1 VEVSEAK
8 MESNQNPMR
17 RIEVD
22 KVVIN
27 MGVGE
32 SGEKLA
38 KAEKLLAEP
47 AIAGQKPIKIK
58 AKKTIQPFGIKRGE
72 AIACKV
78 TLRGARA
85 HDFLTRVFKIQNK
98 LYMSQ
103 FDTSGNFSFGIAE
116 HTDFGIRYDPDVGIF
131 GMDVA
136 VSLKRPGYRIKERRI
151 QRKKIPARHRITRDE
166 CIAFLEKAY
175 GVEVVAE

>member
-1 VEVSEAK
+1 
-8 MESNQNPMR
+8 M
-17 RIEVD
+17 
-22 KVVIN
+22 IN

-38 KAEKLLAEP
+38 KAEKLLASP
-47 AIAGQKPIKIK
+47 ALAGQRPVKIK
-58 AKKTIQPFGIKRGE
+58 SRKTIQPFGIKRGE

-85 HDFLTRVFKIQNK
+85 HEFLTRAFKIQNK
-98 LYMSQ
+98 LYLSQ
-103 FDTSGNFSFGIAE
+103 FDTYGNFSFGIAE

-136 VSLKRPGYRIKERRI
+136 VSLKRPGYRIKYRRI
-151 QRKKIPARHRITRDE
+151 ERKKVPARHRITREE
-166 CIAFLEKAY
+166 CIEFLEKEY
-175 GVEVVAE
+175 GVEVVPE